1 MSILPLLPLLN
12 EIHPFMN
19 ISTPLTKI
27 ILSLSKVN
35 LIFLCHIPMP
45 CTPFCNSRDSSSSL
59 GRYNLYFDAK
69 ICVSFSGKVYFYYR
83 FTFIRTKNNSYQWT
97 ISIIHQF
104 TFVVMYIH
112 LHLP

>member
-45 CTPFCNSRDSSSSL
+45 CTPFAIPATVLLRLEGITYTLTQKSTFHFL
-59 GRYNLYFDAK
+59 VRYTL
-69 ICVSFSGKVYFYYR
+69 
-83 FTFIRTKNNSYQWT
+83 
-97 ISIIHQF
+97 
-104 TFVVMYIH
+104 
-112 LHLP
+112 L